1 MHSFFA
7 QILCLASLL
16 SQHSERQ
23 PPTNWDCKGGQYRET
38 LGIHATSK
46 NGVNGGYTFGEP
58 YSVPINQLKLG
69 LPSVNLTGTPLALHA
84 ELGTRASWESEAD
97 MKENAVIDRPLALA
111 QQQPLICRGERV
123 YWPWRTGVLAAIRDD
138 ISKAI
143 PLVTDSK
150 AISRCQQRPYRYCNA
165 AKSRR
170 GRWGQ

>member
-111 QQQPLICRGERV
+111 QQQQQQQPLMCRGERA
-123 YWPWRTGVLAAIRDD
+123 YWPPSVMTQARQSLWSPTAKQSPGASSALIGIATPPKAAG
-138 ISKAI
+138 
-143 PLVTDSK
+143 
-150 AISRCQQRPYRYCNA
+150 C
-165 AKSRR
+165 
-170 GRWGQ
+170 